1 MCQSHQTNG
10 PILRLARLVVIVLFV
25 LAAPATQ
32 ASQSF
37 VISEFLT
44 KNGGGLTDAD
54 GDTPDWIEIVN
65 VSSAPANLGGWH
77 LTDSAADLEKWTFPE
92 TILNP
97 GQTLVVF
104 ASNKDRTIAGGELH
118 TNFELDEV
126 GEFLA
131 LVEPDGATVA
141 HSFAPTYPPQRLNVS
156 YGIRSAAATVL
167 SVDFNDDDSG
177 ESGAANTEPGF
188 SPMTLTSNPA
198 SFNGI
203 SVTLSSLGGVTL
215 DDRDRTAPLPTA
227 SLTQDQLYDDF
238 IYAPGATDG
247 YGIRLIIAGLPPN
260 QDFTLKVW
268 SVDAGG
274 STVGNRIS
282 DWIETASGTAK
293 PLRTGYS
300 FNISSP
306 PTADGD
312 NTFTAPVRSAANGRL
327 QIEARRNGGVS
338 TGVYLN
344 ALQILSV
351 SNSSAG
357 QETLYFKPPTP
368 GAANGLGF
376 EGLVAD
382 TKFSVDRGYK
392 DQPISVAITTATAG
406 AKIYWTTNGSEPQI
420 GSATLYT
427 DPIAINGT
435 TLLRAAAF
443 LDNYIPSDVDTH
455 SYIYLRQVLQ
465 QPSSIAGYPATWQA
479 NFPADYAMDPNIV
492 GHSKYGLTLSNDLR
506 SLPVLSV
513 VTTHDAMWGSAN
525 GIYNHS
531 TSTGAQ
537 WERAASV
544 ELISPNGDTEFAIN
558 CGVEMQGNA
567 SRDNVRTPKH
577 SMRLSFEGQ
586 YGATKLDYKW
596 FPGPVRQFET
606 IVLRGCGFADA
617 WPSRYSDTNAI
628 AGTAYIGTRYRPE
641 TATYLKDPWM
651 KESFRAM
658 GHLTARGTFVHL
670 YINGLY
676 WGLYNPSERLDAS
689 FFATHLGGRESDWD
703 VMAGDDT
710 YNFAEVRDGTKDAW
724 NGLMELV
731 KSSVQTEEHY
741 QAVAEV
747 VDIENLIDYM
757 LVHILAEAEDWPFH
771 NWYAA
776 RRRATNDVPAT
787 KWIFTVW
794 DQEIGLDRLVRRDR
808 VNVSSEDTPAKI
820 YSQLRKYPEFRR
832 LFGDRVQKHLLQ
844 GGVLSPEQNIARMDM
859 LADTIRRALVA
870 ESARWGDARE
880 FPISPNPGTG
890 KTFTPDE
897 WWEPEL
903 AQLRTNLFPG
913 LNTTTIARLR
923 SNSLFP
929 GVDAPAFSRFGGPVS
944 GDFALAISNPNGRGV
959 VYYTVDGTDPRE
971 YGTAAVG
978 ATAQAYTQ
986 DISFVRPT
994 TVRARVLAGAT
1005 WSALVEAPFY
1015 PPQDFSGLRL
1025 TELMYHPPPY
1035 GTIDGDELEFIELQN
1050 AGTNTLDLSGLTF
1063 SQGITFTFSEGATVQ
1078 PGQFVLLA
1086 RNLTALTAKHPGI
1099 QVDGVYSGKLSDS
1112 GETLTLSAPGGATI
1126 FSLSY
1131 SDGSGWP
1138 EAADGFGFSLVPR
1151 DSLTSQAPDTAHAW
1165 RASAMPGGSPG
1176 STNEPSIIAP
1186 IVINEILTH
1195 TDLPQMD
1202 AIELHNPTPTNVLIG
1217 GWLLTDDRK
1226 SPWKYVFPAS
1236 TEIPANGYLVVTETD
1251 FNASPGSERSFSLSS
1266 SGEEVVLFSAD
1277 TNSNLTGYSHN
1288 VEFGAAFNGVS
1299 FGRWVSEPG
1308 DEFFPAQVTVTL
1320 GTSNA
1325 GPSLGPVV
1333 LTEIHYHPT
1342 TNGDEF
1348 LELLNV
1354 STNTV
1359 RFQDQDHPTN
1369 TWWLDGVSFAFPN
1382 DFTLAP
1388 GALVLLVGSA
1398 PSTFAA
1404 KYNVPA
1410 GVTVLGPWLGNL
1422 QDSGENLELQAP
1434 DSPDSDQVPYVAVE
1448 AVRYNDRAPW
1458 PAMAD
1463 GSGLSLQRRFPV
1475 GYGNEPTQW
1484 TAASPTPG
1492 RMLASADSD
1501 EDTLPDEWE
1510 RENGT
1515 NPYLVDADA
1524 DPDADGYSNMQEY
1537 IAGTHPNSAGSALS
1551 IEVEVGGT
1559 DGLQIRFPAV
1569 ATRSYSLLSASAP
1582 YGVWTKLQD
1591 YPAVDSNSVIIFNGV
1606 LAETNR
1612 FYRVVTPALD

>member
-1 MCQSHQTNG
+1 LACLVAIALSGMVEIISH
-10 PILRLARLVVIVLFV
+10 
-25 LAAPATQ
+25 
-32 ASQSF
+32 ASQPF
-37 VISEFLT
+37 IISEFLT

-54 GDTPDWIEIVN
+54 GDTPDWIEIAN
-65 VSSAPANLGGWH
+65 VSAARASLGGWH
-77 LTDSAADLEKWTFPE
+77 LTDDAANLVKWTFPE
-92 TILNP
+92 TNLNP
-97 GQTLVVF
+97 GQTIVVF
-104 ASNKDRTIAGGELH
+104 ASNKDRTIPGGELH
-118 TNFELDEV
+118 TNFELDEA

-131 LVEPDGATVA
+131 LVEPNGTTVA
-141 HSFAPTYPPQRLNVS
+141 HSFSPTYPPQKLNVS
-156 YGIRSAAATVL
+156 YGVRNNSTAVL

-177 ESGAANTEPGF
+177 ESGEANTEPGF

-203 SVTLSSLGGVTL
+203 SLTLSSLGGVTL
-215 DDRDRTAPLPTA
+215 DDRDRAAPLETA

-238 IYAPGATDG
+238 IYAPGTTDG

-260 QDFTLKVW
+260 QDYTLKVW

-274 STVGNRIS
+274 STVGNRTS
-282 DWIETASGTAK
+282 DWIETASGTIN

-300 FNISSP
+300 FDISSP
-306 PTADGD
+306 PVVDGD

-338 TGVYLN
+338 SGVYLN
-344 ALQILSV
+344 ALQLFSA

-357 QETLYFKPPTP
+357 EEALYFKPPTP
-368 GAANGLGF
+368 GTANGSGF

-392 DQPISVAITTATAG
+392 DEPISVAITTATAG
-406 AKIYWTTNGSEPQI
+406 ARIYWTTNGSEPRI
-420 GSATLYT
+420 GSGTLYT
-427 DPIAINGT
+427 TPVEINGT

-465 QPSSIAGYPATWQA
+465 QPSVITGYPTTWQA
-479 NFPADYAMDPNIV
+479 SFPADYAMDPNIV
-492 GHSKYGLTLSNDLR
+492 GHSKYGVTLSNDLR

-513 VTTHDAMWGSAN
+513 VTPHDSMWGSAN

-544 ELISPNGDTEFAIN
+544 ELIAPDGDTEFAIN

-577 SMRLSFEGQ
+577 SMRLSFESQ
-586 YGATKLDYKW
+586 YGATKLDYEW

-617 WPSRYSDTNAI
+617 WPSRYSDTNPI
-628 AGTAYIGTRYRPE
+628 AGTGYIGTRYRPE

-651 KESFRAM
+651 KASFRAM
-658 GHLTARGTFVHL
+658 GHLAARSAFVHL

-689 FFATHLGGRESDWD
+689 FFAAHLGGREGDWD

-710 YNFAEVRDGTKDAW
+710 YNFAEVRDGTKDSW

-731 KSSVQTEEHY
+731 KTSVQTEEHY
-741 QAVAEV
+741 RAVAEV

-757 LVHILAEAEDWPFH
+757 LVHILGEAEDWPFH

-776 RRRATNDVPAT
+776 RRRATNGVPAT

-808 VNVSSEDTPAKI
+808 VNVSNEDTPAKI
-820 YSQLRKYPEFRR
+820 YSQLRSYPEFRR

-844 GGVLSPEQNIARMDM
+844 GGVLSPEQNIARMDG
-859 LADTIRRALVA
+859 LADKIRRALVA

-913 LNTTTIARLR
+913 LNATTIARLR
-923 SNSLFP
+923 SNGLFP
-929 GVDAPAFSRFGGPVS
+929 GVDAPVFSQFGGPVS

-959 VYYTVDGTDPRE
+959 VYYTVDGADPRE
-971 YGTAAVG
+971 YGTAAVS
-978 ATAQAYTQ
+978 ATAQPYTQ
-986 DISFVRPT
+986 NLNFIRPT
-994 TVRARVLAGAT
+994 TVRARVLVGT
-1005 WSALVEAPFY
+1005 VWSALAEASFY

-1025 TELMYHPPPY
+1025 TELMYHPPRH
-1035 GTIDGDELEFIELQN
+1035 GTNSEDELEFIELQN
-1050 AGTNTLDLSGLTF
+1050 AGTNTLNLSGLTF
-1063 SQGITFTFSEGATVQ
+1063 SQGIIFTFPQGATVE
-1078 PGQFVLLA
+1078 PGEFVLLA
-1086 RNLTALTAKHPGI
+1086 RNLTAITAKYPGLE
-1099 QVDGVYSGKLSDS
+1099 VDGIYSGKLSDS
-1112 GETLTLSAPGGATI
+1112 GETITLSAPGGATI

-1131 SDGSGWP
+1131 SDGIGWP
-1138 EAADGFGFSLVPR
+1138 ETADGFGFSLVPR
-1151 DSLTSQAPDTAHAW
+1151 DFLTSQAPDSARAW
-1165 RASAMPGGSPG
+1165 RASTTPGGSPG
-1176 STNEPSIIAP
+1176 SANEAPIIAP
-1186 IVINEILTH
+1186 IVINELLTH
-1195 TDLPQMD
+1195 TDLPQVD
-1202 AIELHNPTPTNVLIG
+1202 AVELYNPTPTNVFIG

-1226 SPWKYVFPAS
+1226 SPWKYVFPPS
-1236 TEIPANGYLVVTETD
+1236 TEIPANGYLVVTETN
-1251 FNASPGSERSFSLSS
+1251 FNASPGSEQCFSLSS
-1266 SGEEVVLFSAD
+1266 SGEGIVLFSAD
-1277 TNSNLTGYSHN
+1277 TNANLTGYSHS
-1288 VEFGAAFNGVS
+1288 VEFGASFNGVS
-1299 FGRWVSEPG
+1299 FGRWVSPFGE
-1308 DEFFPAQVTVTL
+1308 EFFPAQIVVTL
-1320 GTSNA
+1320 GTSNV

-1333 LTEIHYHPT
+1333 LTEIHYHPAA
-1342 TNGDEF
+1342 NDEEF
-1348 LELLNV
+1348 LELLNI

-1359 RFQDQDHPTN
+1359 SFHDLEHPTN
-1369 TWWLDGVSFAFPN
+1369 TWRLGGVDYDFPRG
-1382 DFTLAP
+1382 FTLAP
-1388 GALVLLVGSA
+1388 GGMVLLVGSE
-1398 PSTFAA
+1398 PSAFAT

-1410 GVTVLGPWLGNL
+1410 EVTVLGPWSGNL
-1422 QDSGENLELQAP
+1422 QDGGENLELQAP
-1434 DSPDSDQVPYVAVE
+1434 DSPNEAQVPYVAVE

-1463 GSGLSLQRRFPV
+1463 GSGLSLQRQFPV
-1475 GYGNEPTQW
+1475 RYGNDPSQW
-1484 TAASPTPG
+1484 VAASPTPG
-1492 RMLASADSD
+1492 RTLASADSD
-1501 EDTLPDEWE
+1501 GDTLPDEWE
-1510 RENGT
+1510 WTNGT
-1515 NPYLVDADA
+1515 NPYVADADA
-1524 DPDADGYSNMQEY
+1524 DPDADGYSNIQEY
-1537 IAGTHPNSAGSALS
+1537 IAGTHPNTATSALKL
-1551 IEVEVGGT
+1551 EVEIGETG
-1559 DGLQIRFPAV
+1559 GLQLRFAAI
-1569 ATRSYSLLSASAP
+1569 ATHSYSLLSASAP
-1582 YGVWTKLQD
+1582 YALWTRLQD
-1591 YPAVDSNSVIIFNGV
+1591 YPATASNSVISFEGV
-1606 LAETNR
+1606 VTETNR